1 MNHMPEDF
9 SELESRLT
17 DTARASLERAGMI
30 AQDTGSPYVGTEHV
44 LLGVLAQNA
53 SLGAKILAESGVTL
67 DRAESVLDL
76 TPDAIKIVVIDRGV
90 SRDVMQM
97 IRTAWQLA
105 MEFGQ
110 DHIGTE
116 HLVYSMLTQ
125 RDARAT
131 RLLRDMNVDLQM
143 IRDGLEEVFD
153 RQRQE
158 SESES
163 GTEAQ
168 KRSRELGVLEKY
180 GIDLTA
186 KAQHDELDPVI
197 GRDKETQRMVTIL
210 GRRTKNNPA
219 LIGEPGVG
227 KTAVVEG
234 LAQRIVK
241 GAVPGFLL
249 GKRIVQLDLTAMVA
263 GTKYRG
269 QFEERLQ
276 KVLTAVKKHQEI
288 ILFIDELHLLV
299 GAGSAE
305 GSMDAANVL
314 KPALARG
321 EVRVIGATT
330 FEEYRKHIEK
340 DAALGRRFQTVT
352 VNEPDVDMAARMVQG
367 LASRLAEHHRVQ
379 LDSEAVQMA
388 VELAERYIPERQL
401 PDKAIDVIDEAAALL
416 RSETSAEKTAKQRLE
431 EQIRKLAAKIDLA
444 VESEDYERAAQ
455 HKVRMMQ
462 LEQRA
467 KDFSE
472 EESEQ
477 SRPVV
482 DETALRRAVSAITN
496 VPLERL
502 DRHQAKALTKLEAR
516 LGKQVLGQTEAI
528 HALAR
533 TIKRARSGLSG
544 GRRPL
549 GTFVFLGPTGVGKT
563 ELARVLANEVF
574 GGERSL
580 IKIDMSEFGEKHMAA
595 RLVGAPAGYVGYED
609 GGKLTD
615 RVRRQP
621 YSVVLFDEIEKAHP
635 DVLNMLLQILEDGQL
650 TDSSGRTV
658 SFRQT
663 IIILTSNLGAEKMT
677 QEVELGF
684 RSARETSQRIESL
697 HERNAQAAK
706 GELENLMRP
715 ELINR
720 FDAIVTFHALTRPV
734 VGKIFDNLVA
744 ELATAVAAQER
755 KLVVTP
761 AAKRRLINEG
771 FSEQYG
777 ARPLRRV
784 IEQQVGD
791 AIADVLID
799 GSSKQGDTLEIA
811 VQRGEVVV
819 NVKTP

>member
-1 MNHMPEDF
+1 MNHIPEDF

-17 DTARASLERAGMI
+17 NTARASLERAGLI
-30 AQDTGSPYVGTEHV
+30 AHDTGSPYVGTEHV
-44 LLGVLAQNA
+44 LLGVLAQNT
-53 SLGAKILAESGVTL
+53 SLGAKVLAESGVTL

-76 TPDAIKIVVIDRGV
+76 TPDAINIVVIERGV
-90 SRDVMQM
+90 SRDVLQM
-97 IRTAWQLA
+97 VRTAWQLA

-116 HLVYSMLTQ
+116 HLVYSMLAQ

-131 RLLRDMNVDLQM
+131 RLLRDMNIDLQT
-143 IRDGLEEVFD
+143 IRNDLEEVFD
-153 RQRQE
+153 RQRRE
-158 SESES
+158 SEVEGKTSSSERLK
-163 GTEAQ
+163 G
-168 KRSRELGVLEKY
+168 LGILDKY

-186 KAQHDELDPVI
+186 KAMNDELDPVI
-197 GRDKETQRMVTIL
+197 GRDRETQRMVTIL
-210 GRRTKNNPA
+210 GRRNKNNPA

-234 LAQRIVK
+234 LAQRIAK
-241 GAVPGFLL
+241 GDVPGFLD
-249 GKRIVQLDLTAMVA
+249 GKRIIQLDLTAMVA

-276 KVLTAVKKHQEI
+276 KVIATAKKQQEV

-330 FEEYRKHIEK
+330 VEEYRRHIEK
-340 DAALGRRFQTVT
+340 DTALSRRFQTVT
-352 VNEPDVDMAARMVQG
+352 VNEPDIDMATRMVQG
-367 LASRLAEHHRVQ
+367 LATRLARHHQVQ
-379 LDSEAVQMA
+379 LDSEAVRTA
-388 VELAERYIPERQL
+388 VELAERYISERQL

-416 RSETSAEKTAKQRLE
+416 RSEKGLGQSSRQRLE
-431 EQIRKLAAKIDLA
+431 EQIRRLAARIDLA
-444 VESEDYERAAQ
+444 VESEDYERAAE
-455 HKVRMMQ
+455 HKARMLQ

-467 KDFSE
+467 KEFVE
-472 EESEQ
+472 NEQ
-477 SRPVV
+477 PKLIV
-482 DETALRRAVSAITN
+482 DESVLRRAVSAITN

-502 DRHQAKALTKLEAR
+502 DRHQAKTLTKLESR
-516 LGKQVLGQTEAI
+516 LSKQVLGQQEAI
-528 HALAR
+528 HVLAR

-549 GTFVFLGPTGVGKT
+549 GSFVFLGPTGVGKT
-563 ELARVLANEVF
+563 ELARVLAREVF
-574 GGERSL
+574 GGEQSL

-635 DVLNMLLQILEDGQL
+635 DILNMLLQILEDGQL
-650 TDSSGRTV
+650 TDSAGRVV

-684 RSARETSQRIESL
+684 RSTRPNTQRIESL

-706 GELENLMRP
+706 TELEQLMRP

-734 VGKIFDNLVA
+734 VGKIFDNLVS
-744 ELATAVAAQER
+744 ELAHEVAAQER
-755 KLVVTP
+755 KLIVTP
-761 AAKRRLINEG
+761 TAKRRLIDEG

-777 ARPLRRV
+777 ARPLRRIV
-784 IEQQVGD
+784 EQQVGD
-791 AIADVLID
+791 AVADVLID
-799 GSSKQGDTLEIA
+799 GSSKQGDTLEVA
-811 VQRGEVVV
+811 VQQGKVVV
-819 NVKTP
+819 HVKTP